1 MQNPGFIVVEGPIGV
16 GKTSL
21 ARRLAET
28 FGSEL
33 MLEGAADNPFLQRF
47 YRNPRAVALQTQL
60 FFLLQR
66 AQQMQELR
74 QGDMFEPVRVADF
87 LMDKDRLFA
96 RLTLD
101 NEEYKLYDQVY
112 SHLTID
118 VPKPDLV
125 IYLQAP
131 EDVLLKRIAKRGIRY
146 ERRIDA
152 AYLRRMSEAY
162 ARMFLDYDAAPLL
175 IINAVHI
182 DLVGNEALV
191 GPVVQNLLVGAVTN
205 LQAYLMDDEV
215 PLLSWTSTDP
225 TATGFNV
232 YRGGVKVNA
241 VPISATSSVTSGP
254 IIWAPTISPVCVSQI
269 TLTMP
274 S

>member
-1 MQNPGFIVVEGPIGV
+1 MENPGYIVVEGPIGV

-33 MLEGAADNPFLQRF
+33 LLEGAADNPFLERF
-47 YRNPRAVALQTQL
+47 YRNPRAAAMQTQL

-74 QGDMFEPVRVADF
+74 QTDMFEPVRVSDF

-96 RLTLD
+96 RVTLD
-101 NEEYKLYDQVY
+101 HEEFKLYEQVY

-131 EDVLLKRIAKRGIRY
+131 VDVLVKRIGKRGIGY
-146 ERRIDA
+146 ERGMEP
-152 AYLRRMSEAY
+152 AYLRSLCDTY
-162 ARMFLDYDAAPLL
+162 TKFFHYYDEAPLL
-175 IINAVHI
+175 I
-182 DLVGNEALV
+182 
-191 GPVVQNLLVGAVTN
+191 
-205 LQAYLMDDEV
+205 
-215 PLLSWTSTDP
+215 
-225 TATGFNV
+225 
-232 YRGGVKVNA
+232 VNA
-241 VPISATSSVTSGP
+241 AEINLVDNDSDYQALLEQMSLARSGRHYFNPMPEAFAATTTGGKS
-254 IIWAPTISPVCVSQI
+254 
-269 TLTMP
+269 
-274 S
+274 

>member
-1 MQNPGFIVVEGPIGV
+1 MENPGYIVVEGPIGV

-33 MLEGAADNPFLQRF
+33 LLEGAADNPFLERF
-47 YRNPRAVALQTQL
+47 YRNPRAAAMQTQL

-74 QGDMFEPVRVADF
+74 QGDMFEPVRVSDF

-96 RLTLD
+96 RVTLD
-101 NEEYKLYDQVY
+101 HEEFKLYEQVY

-131 EDVLLKRIAKRGIRY
+131 VDVLVKRIGKRGIGY
-146 ERRIDA
+146 ERGMEP
-152 AYLRRMSEAY
+152 AYLRSLCDTY
-162 ARMFLDYDAAPLL
+162 TKFFHYYDEAPLL
-175 IINAVHI
+175 IVNAAEIN
-182 DLVGNEALV
+182 LVDSDSDYQALLEQMALV
-191 GPVVQNLLVGAVTN
+191 GSGRHYFNPMPESILA
-205 LQAYLMDDEV
+205 A
-215 PLLSWTSTDP
+215 
-225 TATGFNV
+225 TAA
-232 YRGGVKVNA
+232 GGK
-241 VPISATSSVTSGP
+241 S
-254 IIWAPTISPVCVSQI
+254 
-269 TLTMP
+269 
-274 S
+274 

>member
-1 MQNPGFIVVEGPIGV
+1 MENPGYIVVEGPIGV

-33 MLEGAADNPFLQRF
+33 LLERAADNPFLERF
-47 YRNPRAVALQTQL
+47 YRNPRAAAMQTQL

-96 RLTLD
+96 KVTLD
-101 NEEYKLYDQVY
+101 NEEFKLYEQVY

-131 EDVLLKRIAKRGIRY
+131 VDVLVKRIGKRGIGY
-146 ERRIDA
+146 ERGMEP
-152 AYLRRMSEAY
+152 AYLRSLCETYTRFFHY
-162 ARMFLDYDAAPLL
+162 YDEAPLL
-175 IINAVHI
+175 I
-182 DLVGNEALV
+182 
-191 GPVVQNLLVGAVTN
+191 
-205 LQAYLMDDEV
+205 
-215 PLLSWTSTDP
+215 
-225 TATGFNV
+225 
-232 YRGGVKVNA
+232 VNA
-241 VPISATSSVTSGP
+241 AEINLVDSESDYQALLEQMTLAGSGRHYFNPMPEAFSATAAGGK
-254 IIWAPTISPVCVSQI
+254 
-269 TLTMP
+269 L
-274 S
+274 